1 MTAGVDQLELSI
13 EAPAGSS
20 LPHQLRAMQPT
31 RGGGPFDDPEYFF
44 EPWWPGARALLDL
57 ERGRPRMRIEHLA
70 DPLERFPELLMLGD
84 HFAGDGL
91 TVDGTL
97 LVLDADGRPDPELLR
112 RRLASGAIP
121 ERHAAF
127 VASDLLS
134 RDAQALNGLSFA
146 ERRRQL
152 TQVITDGDWCV
163 LARGVPGDGEMLAA
177 AVAPLGV
184 AELSARRLSARYR
197 SGPAGDAWLRLS
209 ITSTLVEARRPLLT
223 LLQRLP
229 L

>member
-1 MTAGVDQLELSI
+1 MTAVVDQLELSI
-13 EAPAGSS
+13 EAPAGTP
-20 LPHQLRAMQPT
+20 LAHQLRPMQPT
-31 RGGGPFDDPEYFF
+31 IGGAPFDDPGYFF
-44 EPWWPGARALLDL
+44 EPWWAGARALLML
-57 ERGRPRMRIEHLA
+57 ERGRPTMRIEHLA
-70 DPLERFPELLMLGD
+70 DPLERFPELLVLGD
-84 HFAGDGL
+84 HFAGDAL

-121 ERHAAF
+121 EGHAAF
-127 VASDLLS
+127 VASDLLC
-134 RDAQALNGLSFA
+134 RDAQVLNGLSFA

-152 TQVITDGDWCV
+152 TEVITDGDRCV